1 MLTALEPIPKPF
13 FCVFWYMVYLFP
25 LFQEYGF
32 LPIYLALYSDRN
44 YFILCARTL
53 SCRRTG
59 TGSPAAGNT
68 TSEENQCMQMKKTL
82 AAILSTS
89 MTLSMLSVS
98 AFAAEDKPLME
109 DAANSWAASSIDRW
123 VQQGI
128 VRVMRTVP
136 LSPTVRSSAASWQ
149 RFSCACSA

>member
-1 MLTALEPIPKPF
+1 
-13 FCVFWYMVYLFP
+13 
-25 LFQEYGF
+25 
-32 LPIYLALYSDRN
+32 
-44 YFILCARTL
+44 
-53 SCRRTG
+53 
-59 TGSPAAGNT
+59 
-68 TSEENQCMQMKKTL
+68 MQMKKTL

-128 VRVMRTVP
+128 VQGDADGSFKPYRSLTRGELATVF
-136 LSPTVRSSAASWQ
+136 VRMFGLTEKAENRYDDLDGSEKRQRDCAGHSSGGHDHV
-149 RFSCACSA
+149 RPRDGDDTGRLP